1 MNILEESKKT
11 DQNRSTS
18 NKITWAN
25 NCNYSIDCLVCK
37 HQATS
42 WFPARLVTVSTSLQ
56 DICRNGFKA
65 GHVGAPWW
73 YAELVLSFVLGK
85 THQNPWTSHDCDI
98 FWPSSC
104 HIKMHSFWDCT
115 PFQPTGSPEDWNHTI
130 LSVRLLWAQ
139 CFCRE
144 CLVGL
149 CLFVYKYIHMYIY
162 SHNN

>member
-85 THQNPWTSHDCDI
+85 THTKIHEHPMIVTYSDHHLATSRCILFGTEPHFSRLALLKTEI
-98 FWPSSC
+98 TQFFPSDSC
-104 HIKMHSFWDCT
+104 GPNVFAANAW
-115 PFQPTGSPEDWNHTI
+115 
-130 LSVRLLWAQ
+130 LVYV
-139 CFCRE
+139 
-144 CLVGL
+144 CL
-149 CLFVYKYIHMYIY
+149 CISIYIY
-162 SHNN
+162 VYLFTQ